1 MKFDY
6 VATTATGQLQR
17 GTLDA
22 PSRNAV
28 ADALEKRRLMPVTIN
43 ATGTTRHLVT
53 GGMTWQFGK
62 GGVTYIERV
71 TFCRHLSIMLKAGL
85 SIVEALNVIVEQTSN
100 KKFKRVLN
108 GVIKSVTNGK
118 SLVDSLGDY
127 PRVFSGLVLGMVK
140 IGEASGTLEKNLDYA
155 ASELEKDFEL
165 RRKVQAAML
174 YPVIVLSATIVM
186 GIGLSIF
193 ILPKLVKMFDSFNV
207 ALPIV
212 TKIFLAIANFLV
224 SYGIAMVVVLVA
236 VIIIWRLMTRWPTT
250 QPFFHRFYLSV
261 PIFKKIVAHVNTART
276 LRMLSILLKS
286 GVPIIESL
294 EITSGAISNVVYK
307 RLLLNAID
315 SIQRGRSLTSVLTD
329 EKYFPKMAN
338 RMIDVGERTGK
349 LEETLSYLSGYYE
362 AEVDNATKNLTS
374 VIEPILLIVIGVIL
388 GFLAI
393 AIISPIYRFTGS
405 IQR

>member
-1 MKFDY
+1 MKFEY
-6 VATTATGQLQR
+6 VATTAAGQLQR

-22 PSRNAV
+22 PSQKAV
-28 ADALEKRRLMPVTIN
+28 ADALEKQRLMPVTI
-43 ATGTTRHLVT
+43 AAAGTARHLVT

-62 GGVTYIERV
+62 GGVSYIERV

-85 SIVEALNVIVEQTSN
+85 SIVESLNVILEQTGN
-100 KKFKRVLN
+100 KKFRRVIT

-118 SLVDSLGDY
+118 SLADSLTDY
-127 PRVFSGLVLGMVK
+127 PRVFSGLILGMVR

-174 YPVIVLSATIVM
+174 YPVIVLSATVVM
-186 GIGLSIF
+186 GIGISIF

-207 ALPIV
+207 TLPIV
-212 TKIFLAIANFLV
+212 TQIFLAIANFLV
-224 SYGIAMVVVLVA
+224 SYGYILLIALMAVVIA
-236 VIIIWRLMTRWPTT
+236 WRLMTRWPTT
-250 QPFFHRFYLSV
+250 QPFFHRLYLTV
-261 PIFKKIVAHVNTART
+261 PIFKKIVANVNMARMM
-276 LRMLSILLKS
+276 RMLSILLKS

-294 EITSGAISNVVYK
+294 EITSGAISNVIYK
-307 RLLLNAID
+307 KLLVNAID
-315 SIQRGRSLTSVLTD
+315 SVQRGRSLASVLSD
-329 EKYFPKMAN
+329 EKIFPKMAN

-349 LEETLSYLSGYYE
+349 LDETMTYLSGYYE
-362 AEVDNATKNLTS
+362 AEVDNATRNLTS
-374 VIEPILLIVIGVIL
+374 VIEPILLVVIGVVL
-388 GFLAI
+388 GLLAV